1 MMALS
6 DSEQRRLDEIER
18 AFADEGGAQQ
28 TDHRSEEPG
37 RSHRRL
43 VAVGVL
49 LAGMA
54 VLLVGLVM
62 TAVTLIAGIVVSV
75 VGAGISGAAVFVA
88 GVHRN

>member
-18 AFADEGGAQQ
+18 ALADEGGARQ
-28 TDHRSEEPG
+28 SEESG
-37 RSHRRL
+37 RGHRRL

-88 GVHRN
+88 EVHRN